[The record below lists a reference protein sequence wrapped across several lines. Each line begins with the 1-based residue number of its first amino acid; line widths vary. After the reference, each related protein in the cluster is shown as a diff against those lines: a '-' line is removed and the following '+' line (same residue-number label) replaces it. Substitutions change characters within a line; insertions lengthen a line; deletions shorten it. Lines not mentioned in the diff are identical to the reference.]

1 MNIEKVW
8 HLFQNK
14 VLEKFCFHLL
24 LRYLFQK
31 NFRQNS
37 NLPPSSSSSSQPI
50 TLKFRV
56 LLNTENE

>member
-24 LRYLFQK
+24 LRYLFPK
-31 NFRQNS
+31 NYRQNS
-37 NLPPSSSSSSQPI
+37 NLPPIPAYY
-50 TLKFRV
+50 
-56 LLNTENE
+56 TEIQGSA